1 MTHLRTIRRP
11 RLRWIVT
18 AALLAS
24 LAGLVLSQ
32 VGAADAA
39 GSTTAGAATA
49 GAATAH
55 GGSKPTVVLVH
66 GAWADSG
73 SWDQVVARL
82 QRQGYPVIAF
92 PTPLR
97 SLPDDSAYLAA
108 FLSSVPGPIV
118 LVGHSYGGAVITNAA
133 TGIANVKA
141 LVYVDGFLPDEGETL
156 GELLGTPPGSCV
168 LGPPTEIFD
177 LRPIPGAPPEVVD
190 AYIKQSLF
198 PSCFANDLPAKQAA
212 VLAATQRPISTL
224 TLVQESGPPAWAEIP
239 SWALVG
245 TVDRVILPATQL
257 FMAERAGAR
266 IVKVKA
272 SHLSMISRPGA
283 VTGLIVAADRA
294 TR

>member
-1 MTHLRTIRRP
+1 MY
-11 RLRWIVT
+11 V
-18 AALLAS
+18 
-24 LAGLVLSQ
+24 
-32 VGAADAA
+32 D
-39 GSTTAGAATA
+39 
-49 GAATAH
+49 
-55 GGSKPTVVLVH
+55 
-66 GAWADSG
+66 
-73 SWDQVVARL
+73 
-82 QRQGYPVIAF
+82 
-92 PTPLR
+92 
-97 SLPDDSAYLAA
+97 A
-108 FLSSVPGPIV
+108 FLP
-118 LVGHSYGGAVITNAA
+118 A
-133 TGIANVKA
+133 
-141 LVYVDGFLPDEGETL
+141 EGETL

-190 AYIKQSLF
+190 AYIKQRLF

-224 TLVQESGPPAWAEIP
+224 TLGQPSGPPAWADIP

-257 FMAERAGAR
+257 FMAERAHAR